1 MIVFETPGVLDV
13 RAIKTFGVSS
23 KENRATA
30 IGYFGTGLK
39 YAIAILLRNHHMIG
53 IITGGQTYEFGINR
67 SKIRFDEFDIV
78 TMNGEELGFTTQL
91 GKDWELWMAFRE
103 LYSNTLDEKGT
114 VTCGREI
121 PSSSHTASEKT
132 FIFVEGEK
140 FEQVYN
146 QRDKYFLDQSTRKAY
161 QRNHCME
168 AYEKTRGGRPQGV
181 LFYRGIRAGE
191 TLLPSIYD
199 YNFSAGMTL
208 SEDRSI
214 KSLWNVNW
222 ELGGLVMGSKN
233 KKFIARMVTATN
245 IHEAEINYM
254 GCARP
259 ENIDY
264 FLEVVG
270 HLRQQLCDTGIS
282 QSAIQLHIQETEVKT
297 VLPTESCKLN
307 EVETLQLERAEKFC
321 KEVLEL
327 EIDTYP
333 LIVCKHLGPDGYLGR
348 ADMVEGIMYI
358 SKQCFKEG
366 TKRVAVAILE
376 EYTHCAHSVLDET
389 AEQKWVYLNQI
400 LSLGERIQGEP
411 L

>member
-1 MIVFETPGVLDV
+1 MIVFETPGELDI

-23 KENRATA
+23 KEDRKTA

-39 YAIAILLRNHHMIG
+39 YAIAILLRHHQTIG

-103 LYSNTLDEKGT
+103 LYSNTLDENGT
-114 VTCGREI
+114 VTSGEKI
-121 PSSSHTASEKT
+121 PSYPPGGERT
-132 FIFVEGEK
+132 FIVVNGDQ
-140 FEQVYN
+140 FENVYIR
-146 QRDKYFLDQSTRKAY
+146 RDKYFLDQSTRKPY

-168 AYEKTRGGRPQGV
+168 AYEKVRGGSAQGT

-191 TLLPSIYD
+191 TLLPAMYD

-233 KKFIARMVTATN
+233 KKFIARMVTAVN
-245 IHEAEINYM
+245 IHEAELNYM
-254 GCARP
+254 GCTRP

-270 HLRQQLCDTGIS
+270 HLRNQLCDTGIN

-297 VLPTESCKLN
+297 VLPTESCELN
-307 EVETLQLERAEKFC
+307 DVEILQLERAEKFC

-327 EIDTYP
+327 DIGTYP
-333 LIVCKHLGPDGYLGR
+333 LIVCKHLGPDEYLGR